1 MAVPSFIHWKLNGP
15 VPDAV
20 VLNVAVVPTE
30 FVEFDGPAAVSGTLT
45 VSVALLVA
53 DPHAPLTMTRTV

>member
-1 MAVPSFIHWKLNGP
+1 MAPRQTVTGLGP
-15 VPDAV
+15 LAV
-20 VLNVAVVPTE
+20 V
-30 FVEFDGPAAVSGTLT
+30 GTFT